1 MKLKLHL
8 ARLSLL
14 RWGIT
19 ASPLREGRY
28 VDTIGGESIE
38 LSHSGFNVKWMQQLG
53 IEAKTIVEL
62 GAYDGGDALRFSK
75 QLPNCRV
82 AKHQSLLQ
90 PVFSSDLT
98 LPCTVR
104 AGNRLVI

>member
-53 IEAKTIVEL
+53 IEAK
-62 GAYDGGDALRFSK
+62 
-75 QLPNCRV
+75 
-82 AKHQSLLQ
+82 LLL
-90 PVFSSDLT
+90 S
-98 LPCTVR
+98 
-104 AGNRLVI
+104 